1 MGVGFWKQG
10 RKMKEENKT
19 YKRPEVKKEV
29 KPEVKPEIKET
40 PVAKEGTDGKFTMV
54 KNGVGRRF
62 HASKIKDAE
71 KNGWAL
77 V

>member
-19 YKRPEVKKEV
+19 YKRPEVK
-29 KPEVKPEIKET
+29 PEIKET
-40 PVAKEGTDGKFTMV
+40 PVAKEGTDGKFTMI